1 MAPGLSRSTG
11 DAARASPGTA
21 RQARNMTAMAFRMM
35 SLLSFAGAAP
45 RGDAHVGDPAALSPR
60 EAGLEIFALETGRGS
75 PQPRRVGIVERVDV
89 DHGIEMVLDPAGRER
104 HGAASRAD
112 IAFGAPGAEP
122 II

>member
-21 RQARNMTAMAFRMM
+21 RQARKMTAIAFRMM
-35 SLLSFAGAAP
+35 FLLSFAVAAP

-75 PQPRRVGIVERVDV
+75 PQPRRVGIVERADV
-89 DHGIEMVLDPAGRER
+89 HHPINLLLTPAR
-104 HGAASRAD
+104 
-112 IAFGAPGAEP
+112 PP
-122 II
+122 